1 MSSMH
6 PLSVVL
12 LSVEVINLAYIIRKT
27 GYGRSILVNDVTQI
41 IVCSVEESR
50 ENELYE
56 LEMMVEKIRE
66 RKKSG
71 K

>member
-1 MSSMH
+1 
-6 PLSVVL
+6 
-12 LSVEVINLAYIIRKT
+12 VEVINLAYIIRKT